1 MGMKTIIK
9 KTKKNIPEFLIYEM
23 KNGIPIYYKNYQL
36 VLNKKIPPEAI
47 MGSSKIQSII
57 IRIIV
62 NFLLKNLNLQQ
73 YEILFNEIG
82 FQWNKNSWRN
92 LDIAI
97 FNKSLILNEGID
109 NSYTKIPPIVV
120 FEIDTKADISF
131 YPDMEF
137 YIRDKIS
144 DLLNNGVSKIFW
156 ITTFDKKILIAEKNQ
171 NWIITD
177 WNYNINIID
186 NLFFNL
192 FIELKNENILIE

>member
-1 MGMKTIIK
+1 MKSTI
-9 KTKKNIPEFLIYEM
+9 KKNIPEFLIYEM